1 MVEPTPAAGSVAAK
15 PEDRDGPLPALLLIL
30 TFVTGLVDA
39 VSYLKLGNVF
49 VANMTGNIVFLGFAI
64 AGAQNFSIPASVAA
78 LAAFLVGAL
87 AGGYLGSKTGQHRGR
102 YLAIVILMKILLV
115 GAGLITAITIA
126 HPEDSQIGRYL
137 LIALLALAMGLQ
149 NAAAR
154 RLAVADLTTTVL
166 TLTLT
171 GLAADSTLAGGKN
184 PRPGRRLA
192 ATIAMLLGAGVGA
205 FLVLKVGIASVLAL
219 TLALLAVNGVAS
231 YRAASSSEPWT
242 VAA

>member
-1 MVEPTPAAGSVAAK
+1 MVDSTPAVSTVAAK

-64 AGAQNFSIPASVAA
+64 AGAQNFSIPASLAA

-87 AGGYLGSKTGQHRGR
+87 AGGYLGSKAGQHRGR
-102 YLAIVILMKILLV
+102 YLAIVILTKLLLV
-115 GAGLITAITIA
+115 GAALVTAITIA
-126 HPEDSQIGRYL
+126 HPEDIQFGRYL

-205 FLVLKVGIASVLAL
+205 FLVLNVGIASVLAL
-219 TLALLAVNGVAS
+219 TLALLVLTGVAS

>member
-1 MVEPTPAAGSVAAK
+1 MVDPTSVAGTVAAK
-15 PEDRDGPLPALLLIL
+15 PDDRDGPLPALLLIL

-64 AGAQNFSIPASVAA
+64 AGAQNFSIPASLAA

-102 YLAIVILMKILLV
+102 YLAIVILMQILLV
-115 GAGLITAITIA
+115 GAALITAITIVQ
-126 HPEDSQIGRYL
+126 PDSQFVRYL

-184 PRPGRRLA
+184 PRPGRRMA
-192 ATIAMLLGAGVGA
+192 ATIAMLLGAAVGA
-205 FLVLKVGIASVLAL
+205 FLLLNVGIASVLAL
-219 TLALLAVNGVAS
+219 TLALLAVNGVMS

>member
-1 MVEPTPAAGSVAAK
+1 MVDSTPAVSTVAAK

-64 AGAQNFSIPASVAA
+64 AGAQNFSIPASLMA

-102 YLAIVILMKILLV
+102 YLAIVILVKFLLV
-115 GAGLITAITIA
+115 AAALIAATAIA
-126 HPEDSQIGRYL
+126 NPDGQAVRYS

-149 NAAAR
+149 NATAR

-192 ATIAMLLGAGVGA
+192 ATVAMLLGAAVGA
-205 FLVLKVGIASVLAL
+205 YLVLNVGIYSALAL
-219 TLALLAVNGVAS
+219 TLALLVVNGIVS